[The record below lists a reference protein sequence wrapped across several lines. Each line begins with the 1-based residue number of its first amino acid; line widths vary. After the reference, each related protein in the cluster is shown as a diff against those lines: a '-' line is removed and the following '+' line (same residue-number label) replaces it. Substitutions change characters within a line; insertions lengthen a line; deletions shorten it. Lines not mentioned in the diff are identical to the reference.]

1 MAVQKWGTNMKVGVD
16 YYPEHWDRSLW
27 EQDADLMK
35 KSGVK
40 LVRMAE
46 FAWSKMEPRE
56 GVYDFAW
63 LDEIVA
69 LFAERG
75 IEVILCTP
83 TSCPPLWLYEKYP
96 EVLLTGRDGRKQE
109 PAIRGHRCY
118 NAPKYRELVETFVR
132 KLAEHYQ
139 NAVNIAAWQID
150 NEVEAGFCCCDV
162 CAEGFREWVRNK
174 YGTLEAVNQAYHNEV
189 WSGSYSAWSQIHPP
203 LGSFPI
209 TQYNPAYLLDYQRFM
224 SESTAGYVEFQ
235 AELLREYFPDTP
247 ITTNT
252 WFCES
257 MPDFYKLFDKLDFCS
272 YDNYPTTRLPEEGY
286 YSHAFHLDFIRG
298 VKQRNFWIMEQLS
311 GTPGCWMPMAPTV
324 RPGMIKGYGLQ
335 AFAHGAD
342 AVIHFRFRSA
352 TGGAEMFWHG
362 LIDHSNVPGRRYAE
376 FEELCRTVDTW
387 KDMEGTVVRSRV
399 ALLCGFESEYAFRL
413 QLQTAGFYYMEQ
425 LQAYHDAFSHYGV
438 NVDIISQEADLE
450 GYDIV
455 VAPAMYVRSQKAVR
469 QLHDFASRGGI
480 VLLTTR
486 SGVKDEHN
494 NCIMRP
500 LPTDYADMTGC
511 VVEEYDAT
519 GTDKIMIT
527 MDGEDYMGT
536 HWCDVIRTEGA
547 EILAVYKENFYAGRP
562 AVTQNAYGK
571 GIVYYVGTVGLPALC
586 RRLAE
591 RTLQQAGISYI
602 TDLPER
608 VEVTTRDKEGR
619 QFIFVFNNDGT
630 AKNFLFEGEQIELA
644 PFEMKR
650 FEKAL

>member
-1 MAVQKWGTNMKVGVD
+1 MKIGVD

-46 FAWSKMEPRE
+46 FAWSKMEPQE

-63 LDEIVA
+63 LDEAVT

-83 TSCPPLWLYEKYP
+83 TSCPPLWSYEKYP
-96 EVLLTGRDGRKQE
+96 EMLLTGRDGRKQE

-132 KLAEHYQ
+132 KMAEHYQ

-162 CAEGFREWVRNK
+162 CAEGFREWLRNK

-203 LGSFPI
+203 LGNFPI

-224 SESTAGYVEFQ
+224 SASTVDYVEFQ
-235 AELLREYFPDTP
+235 TELLREYFPDTP

-257 MPDFYKLFDKLDFCS
+257 MPDFYKLFAKLDFCS
-272 YDNYPTTRLPEEGY
+272 YDNYPVTRLPEEGY

-298 VKQRNFWIMEQLS
+298 VKQRNFWVMEQLS

-376 FEELCRTVDTW
+376 FEELCRTVDAW
-387 KDMEGTVVRSRV
+387 KDR
-399 ALLCGFESEYAFRL
+399 
-413 QLQTAGFYYMEQ
+413 
-425 LQAYHDAFSHYGV
+425 
-438 NVDIISQEADLE
+438 
-450 GYDIV
+450 
-455 VAPAMYVRSQKAVR
+455 
-469 QLHDFASRGGI
+469 
-480 VLLTTR
+480 
-486 SGVKDEHN
+486 
-494 NCIMRP
+494 
-500 LPTDYADMTGC
+500 
-511 VVEEYDAT
+511 
-519 GTDKIMIT
+519 
-527 MDGEDYMGT
+527 
-536 HWCDVIRTEGA
+536 
-547 EILAVYKENFYAGRP
+547 
-562 AVTQNAYGK
+562 
-571 GIVYYVGTVGLPALC
+571 
-586 RRLAE
+586 
-591 RTLQQAGISYI
+591 
-602 TDLPER
+602 
-608 VEVTTRDKEGR
+608 
-619 QFIFVFNNDGT
+619 
-630 AKNFLFEGEQIELA
+630 
-644 PFEMKR
+644 
-650 FEKAL
+650 

>member
-1 MAVQKWGTNMKVGVD
+1 MKVGVD

>member
-1 MAVQKWGTNMKVGVD
+1 MAVQEWGTNMKIGVD

-46 FAWSKMEPRE
+46 FAWSKMEPQE

-63 LDEIVA
+63 LDEAVT

-83 TSCPPLWLYEKYP
+83 TSCPPLWSYEKYP
-96 EVLLTGRDGRKQE
+96 EMLLTGRDGRKQE

-132 KLAEHYQ
+132 KMAEHYQ

-162 CAEGFREWVRNK
+162 CAEGFREWLRNK

-203 LGSFPI
+203 LGNFPI

-224 SESTAGYVEFQ
+224 SVSTVDYVEFQ
-235 AELLREYFPDTP
+235 TELLREYFPDTP

-257 MPDFYKLFDKLDFCS
+257 MPDFYKLFAKLDFCS
-272 YDNYPTTRLPEEGY
+272 YDNYPVTRLPEEGY

-298 VKQRNFWIMEQLS
+298 VKQRNFWVMEQLS

-387 KDMEGTVVRSRV
+387 KDMEGTAVRSRV

-425 LQAYHDAFSHYGV
+425 LQAFHDAFSHYGV

-469 QLHDFASRGGI
+469 QLHDFASSGGI

-494 NCIMRP
+494 NCIMSP
-500 LPTDYADMTGC
+500 LPAGYVDMTGC
-511 VVEEYDAT
+511 FVEEYDAT

-547 EILAVYKENFYAGRP
+547 EVLAVYKENFYAGRP
-562 AVTQNAYGK
+562 AITQNAYGK
-571 GIVYYVGTVGLPALC
+571 GSVYYVGTVGLPALC
-586 RRLAE
+586 RRLTE

-602 TDLPER
+602 TSLPER
-608 VEVTTRDKEGR
+608 VEVTTREKEGR

-630 AKNFLFEGEQIELA
+630 AKNFLFEGEQIELD

-650 FEKAL
+650 LEKAL